1 MTFKFLLVVEAFF
14 IDHTS
19 TTHRPHIDHRE
30 TIAKNLLTMQVK
42 VPTVPRLFYV
52 SR

>member
-1 MTFKFLLVVEAFF
+1 MTFRFLLVVEAFL

-19 TTHRPHIDHRE
+19 TTENP
-30 TIAKNLLTMQVK
+30 IAKNLLTMQVK

>member
-1 MTFKFLLVVEAFF
+1 MTFRFLLVVEAFL

-19 TTHRPHIDHRE
+19 TTENP
-30 TIAKNLLTMQVK
+30 IAKNLLTMQVK
-42 VPTVPRLFYV
+42 VPAVFRLFYV

>member
-1 MTFKFLLVVEAFF
+1 MTFRFLLVVEAFF
-14 IDHTS
+14 
-19 TTHRPHIDHRE
+19 IDHRE